1 MDRDGYNIMKA
12 TTKQLSWDGLFPF
25 KDILKMF
32 FFVCMGMR
40 LQCRTLLALGRG
52 SF

>member
-1 MDRDGYNIMKA
+1 MDRDGYNMMKA
-12 TTKQLSWDGLFPF
+12 VTKQLSWDGLFPF

-32 FFVCMGMR
+32 FFVFMQMR
-40 LQCRTLLALGRG
+40 LQSRTLLALGRG